1 MCSVLR
7 WAVDCD
13 PGGEASLQHCF
24 LQGENNKKE
33 NAGLTG
39 TISGGGA
46 AAVQED
52 MEAKFCWSDFNLE
65 FI

>member
-1 MCSVLR
+1 MLRLR
-7 WAVDCD
+7 WAVDWD
-13 PGGEASLQHCF
+13 PVEAELQRRF
-24 LQGENNKKE
+24 LWGKAKKKE